1 MLVFVFCSWSF
12 AKAARHYS
20 TQGKTERVDL
30 NLRIK
35 RNSCDEKA
43 TGFGALSCCSLVP
56 HAFCSCPVPSRH
68 RDGTY
73 RAGVMLLSGFPGF
86 SGFSSSPKEK

>member
-1 MLVFVFCSWSF
+1 MMSVFVFCSWDF
-12 AKAARHYS
+12 AKAARHYT

-43 TGFGALSCCSLVP
+43 TGFGALSCC
-56 HAFCSCPVPSRH
+56 ACP
-68 RDGTY
+68 
-73 RAGVMLLSGFPGF
+73 GFPGF
-86 SGFSSSPKEK
+86 LGFSRSPKEK